1 MHECTIGML
10 LELEDSKLITLNEL
24 KEHIN
29 ETNEF
34 RKGNINILKI
44 INPKGN
50 FKQLS
55 LNDYKDKRKS
65 NDLYRFCYCPYCG
78 DKIDWKILE

>member
-10 LELEDSKLITLNEL
+10 LELEDSKLVTLNEL
-24 KEHIN
+24 KEHID

-34 RKGNINILKI
+34 RSGNITILKY

-50 FKQLS
+50 FKQIS
-55 LNDYKDKRKS
+55 LNDYKDARKS
-65 NDLYRFCYCPYCG
+65 NDLYRFEYCPYCG
-78 DKIDWKILE
+78 QKINWKNLE